1 MKLLKLDY
9 DWDWMAILIYD
20 LSLLISNDYYLKID
34 DSDNIE
40 SILVQYYDYIIH
52 WHRSSKCSSF
62 NEVKDSDL
70 NLLEEDASN
79 NKRGLWQ
86 GSNPIPPWE
95 FRKKKWIGILF

>member
-62 NEVKDSDL
+62 NEVKDRINYIEIETDGID
-70 NLLEEDASN
+70 NYYWYIAEI
-79 NKRGLWQ
+79 NKT
-86 GSNPIPPWE
+86 
-95 FRKKKWIGILF
+95 